1 MRRKTVLLVLSAL
14 ALACRNT
21 PTPAPKTADAP
32 VPATVPAIARVVH
45 NGRRVIFVGLDGADW
60 QLLDGYMQAGLMPNL
75 AALARDGRT
84 AALSTIHP
92 PLSPLVWMT
101 MMTGTSPLDHGI
113 LDFTRRNPQTGDLE
127 PITSG
132 ERRVPAIWNLATE
145 AGKSVAVFGLWAT
158 WPAEPV
164 RGLLV
169 ADRLSSFT
177 AGNHPPPGVVYP
189 PGQETW
195 ARETLDKT
203 EE

>member
-1 MRRKTVLLVLSAL
+1 MRPRIVSFVLPAVLLVLSVA
-14 ALACRNT
+14 ACKKS
-21 PTPAPKTADAP
+21 PQPEPAAQPSTAA
-32 VPATVPAIARVVH
+32 VPRIARAVH
-45 NGRRVIFVGLDGADW
+45 SGRRVLFVGLDGADW
-60 QLLDGYMQAGLMPNL
+60 ELLDGYMQAGLMPHL
-75 AALARDGRT
+75 AALAKQGRT
-84 AALSTIHP
+84 AVLSTIHP
-92 PLSPLVWMT
+92 PLSPRVWTT

-113 LDFTRRNPQTGDLE
+113 LDFTRRNPETGDLE

-177 AGNHPPPGVVYP
+177 SSASGDPPPPGVVYP
-189 PGQETW
+189 PAQEAW
-195 ARETLDKT
+195 A
-203 EE
+203 